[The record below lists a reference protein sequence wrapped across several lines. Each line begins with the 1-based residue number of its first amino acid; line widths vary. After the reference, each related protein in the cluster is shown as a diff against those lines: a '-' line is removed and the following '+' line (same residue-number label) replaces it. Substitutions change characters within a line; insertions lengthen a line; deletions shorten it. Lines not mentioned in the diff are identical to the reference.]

1 MKFIIT
7 RPLENCREF
16 LNDKRFIFLPAF
28 KYIDCEP
35 NISFSN
41 NTSFILTSKKASLYC
56 IKHALSN
63 KSNYYCVGKETALPL
78 IEEKFQNVFYPKIH
92 NVEALLKLM
101 VSKSV
106 GDEQYVYLSG
116 EIIKT
121 SIHERLAEYNLQC
134 SRQIVYKT
142 QEIYH
147 PLSKIFLAGERYT
160 FVFYSLQSYH
170 FFIENMKKE
179 NVLDLCAHSTVCF
192 ILPTRTKAFV
202 LSKINGI
209 EWGRYKIFSNT
220 KEFSEDL
227 RGATS

>member
-7 RPLENCREF
+7 RPLESCGDF

-28 KYIDCEP
+28 KYIDCE
-35 NISFSN
+35 NNVNFSDN
-41 NTSFILTSKKASLYC
+41 ASFILTSKKASLYC
-56 IKHALSN
+56 IKHAFSS
-63 KSNYYCVGKETALPL
+63 KAKYYCVGKETALPL

-92 NVEALLKLM
+92 NVEALFKLI
-101 VSKSV
+101 VNKSV
-106 GDEQYVYLSG
+106 GGEQYVYLSG

-121 SIHERLAEYNLQC
+121 LIDERLVKYNLQC

-142 QEIYH
+142 QGIYH
-147 PLSKIFLAGERYT
+147 PLSKIFLAGEKYT

-179 NVLDLCAHSTVCF
+179 NVLDLCAQSTIFF
-192 ILPTRTKAFV
+192 ILPTRTKEFV

-209 EWGRYKIFSNT
+209 EWMRYKIFSNT
-220 KEFSEDL
+220 KEFLRDL
-227 RGATS
+227 RGAIS